1 MNLRFKQ
8 DFELDNF
15 YGRQR
20 SNSFEAESPTLKH
33 GLKKEQY
40 SNYSNPDDIL
50 DQLIDS
56 EPVGPIQLYPTEKF
70 TDPTAFSTNKNSQS

>member
-1 MNLRFKQ
+1 MNIRFKQ

-20 SNSFEAESPTLKH
+20 SNSLEAESPTLKH

-40 SNYSNPDDIL
+40 SNYSNPDDFL
-50 DQLIDS
+50 D
-56 EPVGPIQLYPTEKF
+56 
-70 TDPTAFSTNKNSQS
+70 